1 MASSAARAFR
11 LLCREGRHK
20 GQTSGLPGPALSK
33 CAQANLVILPREY
46 AADFE
51 EFCSLNPKPCPL
63 LEVTGVGSRNFAR
76 LGPDIDITRDV
87 PKYCI
92 FKDGKVVEEVYS
104 IESYW
109 NDNMVGFMLGC
120 SFSFESALLEAGIPV
135 RHIEQG
141 TNVPMYQTNIQC
153 IKAGIFEGPVVVS
166 MRPFHPD
173 VVESVINITEKYPRV
188 HGSPIHIG
196 TPEDI
201 GVDLSKPPDWGE
213 SVEIRDGEIPVF
225 WGCGVTPQAALER
238 AQPSFAITHAAG
250 HMLVLDIANEE
261 LAGNALK
268 SSAS

>member
-1 MASSAARAFR
+1 
-11 LLCREGRHK
+11 
-20 GQTSGLPGPALSK
+20 
-33 CAQANLVILPREY
+33 
-46 AADFE
+46 
-51 EFCSLNPKPCPL
+51 
-63 LEVTGVGSRNFAR
+63 
-76 LGPDIDITRDV
+76 
-87 PKYCI
+87 
-92 FKDGKVVEEVYS
+92 
-104 IESYW
+104 
-109 NDNMVGFMLGC
+109 MLGC

-250 HMLVLDIANEE
+250 HMLVLDIANESW
-261 LAGNALK
+261 LAQCPNVNVINVIV
-268 SSAS
+268 SSNKFSTVVF